1 MKFITFVFAAA
12 LLVGCGESEAAKVVK
27 DPWNLA
33 KNAVTAA
40 QQARQTVINLEQ
52 LGIQQQ
58 DFILQ
63 TRNLARV
70 SDQLVQAAID
80 RGMLPAS
87 AYGLREGAQIADK
100 AAGVYQSLKSSQ
112 DEMQKMYQVLT
123 QIQDL
128 SQSIERQAIRSRLN
142 PAKLLQD
149 QAIDAQAGRE
159 YAAREYLRLQ
169 ADLGQLENHQ
179 RRMDQLAAAIPS
191 SSGAQQ
197 SLQIMALQNGVL
209 SDQLSQ
215 MLTVQTSQAAAVQR
229 QEIRLTDQELRTWH
243 IQMRAL
249 AARCRMGSKSP
260 RCPEGLAY
268 YEKYVKPTL
277 KNGNR

>member
-1 MKFITFVFAAA
+1 MKFITLFFAAV
-12 LLVGCGESEAAKVVK
+12 LMTGCGESEAAKIVK

-33 KNAVTAA
+33 KNAVTSA
-40 QQARQTVINLEQ
+40 QQARATASNLRQ
-52 LGIQQQ
+52 LAVQQQ

-70 SDQLVQAAID
+70 SDQIVAQAID

-112 DEMQKMYQVLT
+112 DEMLKMLDVLT
-123 QIQDL
+123 RVEDL
-128 SQSIERQAIRSRLN
+128 SKSIERQAIHARLN

-149 QAIDAQAGRE
+149 QAIEAQAGRE

-169 ADLGQLENHQ
+169 ADLGQLESHQ

-229 QEIRLTDQELRTWH
+229 QEVRLSDQELRTWH
-243 IQMRAL
+243 IQMRAQ
-249 AARCRMGSKSP
+249 AARCKMGSTSP
-260 RCPEGLAY
+260 KCPEALQY
-268 YEKYVKPTL
+268 HEKYVKG
-277 KNGNR
+277 KNGYK

>member
-52 LGIQQQ
+52 LAVQQQ

-128 SQSIERQAIRSRLN
+128 SQSIERQAIHARLN

-229 QEIRLTDQELRTWH
+229 QEIRLTDQELKTWH

-268 YEKYVKPTL
+268 YDKYVKP
-277 KNGNR
+277 KQNGNR

>member
-1 MKFITFVFAAA
+1 MKFITLFFAAI
-12 LLVGCGESEAAKVVK
+12 LMVGCGNADAAKVVK

-33 KNAVTAA
+33 KNAVTSVN
-40 QQARQTVINLEQ
+40 QARATATNLQQ
-52 LGIQQQ
+52 LAVQQQ

-70 SDQLVQAAID
+70 SDQVVAQAID

-87 AYGLREGAQIADK
+87 AYGLREGAQVAEK

-123 QIQDL
+123 QIQYL
-128 SQSIERQAIRSRLN
+128 SQSIERQAILARLN

-179 RRMDQLAAAIPS
+179 RRMDQLAAAIPG

-229 QEIRLTDQELRTWH
+229 QEVRLTDQELKTWH

-268 YEKYVKPTL
+268 YDKYVKPTQ
-277 KNGNR
+277 NGNR